1 MSALTG
7 FCTQLLNLLNKLHE
21 LYPSDS
27 DISISI
33 TSVNLLKQTNPRK
46 LLEMFSSYVLKYEEQ
61 LMNENENFFLETNLV
76 DDNNLD
82 KNNYN
87 YADTIMI
94 NLKKYWKELD
104 KESKINIW
112 KYFKVL
118 ILLSKKC

>member
-7 FCTQLLNLLNKLHE
+7 FCTQLLNLLNNLHE

-61 LMNENENFFLETNLV
+61 LMNENENFFLETNLI

-94 NLKKYWKELD
+94 NLKKYWTELD

>member
-7 FCTQLLNLLNKLHE
+7 FCTQLLNLLNNLHE